1 MLKDYRDIEIL
12 NEINNKLNTLNI
24 IRNSRII
31 MSERLKIY
39 SEKWKVVFFVLNIE
53 AVVFILLSL
62 TGKEINLAFTKPIFS
77 IISGL
82 FSIYVIM
89 VQYYINELNY
99 NERALK
105 IHYHQLEIEDLILRL
120 KILLLKNNSQENKL
134 LEKVIINNFS
144 SIMIE
149 YQSLLKN
156 NENHEYIDYLK
167 SKKEK
172 KGSKD
177 FTVDNLILRANQLLI
192 SLIPLLVVI
201 FLKIYR

>member
-1 MLKDYRDIEIL
+1 MSKDYRDIEIL

-31 MSERLKIY
+31 MSERLKLY

-192 SLIPLLVVI
+192 FLIPLLVVI
-201 FLKIYR
+201 FLKVYR